1 MELVKVNETVT
12 RNYEGGKKT
21 EEVTSISYNIV
32 DNDNVVGSASIR
44 DGHFS
49 MSVQM
54 PGNMAEI
61 KEKVETLLVMES

>member
-12 RNYEGGKKT
+12 RNYEGGKQT

-32 DNDNVVGSASIR
+32 DNENVVGNASIG
-44 DGHFS
+44 DGYFNLS
-49 MSVQM
+49 ISM

-61 KEKVETLLVMES
+61 KKKIETLLVMES

>member
-12 RNYEGGKKT
+12 RNYGGGGKQT

-32 DNDNVVGSASIR
+32 DNDNVVGSASIG
-44 DGHFS
+44 DGYFN
-49 MSVQM
+49 MSVSM

-61 KEKVETLLVMES
+61 KKKIETLLVME